1 MDYAQSLV
9 EAQNLADYG
18 TALPTAEQ
26 IKKRKGG
33 LSAAAALVK
42 ARMKKAWLKK
52 NPNGTDAEWEK
63 IDAANLAAWK
73 VAHPL
78 NKPVKPAAPVP
89 VVDEKKKWMRSHSGA
104 TEAAYAA
111 WLLRKKLRDKKKKA
125 GGS

>member
-1 MDYAQSLV
+1 MVDA
-9 EAQNLADYG
+9 ANLGEFG
-18 TALPTAEQ
+18 TATTTADQ
-26 IKKRKGG
+26 VKARKGG

-63 IDAANLAAWK
+63 VDSANLAQWK
-73 VAHPL
+73 RDHPL

-111 WLLRKKLRDKKKKA
+111 WLLRKKLRDAKKKV
-125 GGS
+125 GGT